1 MTISGGSV
9 SGSCAS
15 GFGVCCL
22 FSMSCGGVTSTNNTY
37 FKVSPRNSQVFFYT
51 TRPEHW
57 GRQLAMPSEGVQDEL
72 RHLPAEARLRHL
84 RGLAALHRPGMGP
97 GLHTPALVTRDYLI
111 SMVGRHTCERC
122 LTMSA
127 VVSNEHITRRRH
139 IAASFSVRVVDSP

>member
-37 FKVSPRNSQVFFYT
+37 FKVSPRNSPVFFYT

-72 RHLPAEARLRHL
+72 RHLPAEARLGHVR
-84 RGLAALHRPGMGP
+84 AGP
-97 GLHTPALVTRDYLI
+97 AQH
-111 SMVGRHTCERC
+111 
-122 LTMSA
+122 
-127 VVSNEHITRRRH
+127 
-139 IAASFSVRVVDSP
+139 